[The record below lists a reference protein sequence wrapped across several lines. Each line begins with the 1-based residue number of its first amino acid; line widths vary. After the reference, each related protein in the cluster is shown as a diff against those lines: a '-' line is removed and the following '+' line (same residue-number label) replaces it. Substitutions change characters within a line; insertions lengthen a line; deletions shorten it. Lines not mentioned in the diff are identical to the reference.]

1 MRRIR
6 KLYTSRVLPLVY
18 DYSLSVTEMVGK
30 LVRAV
35 NDMADDVTDNTD
47 DIETLQSDVSTLQ
60 DQTQMALNGVENL
73 GNRLENVEEELE
85 NVPTDERIGEL
96 QDAINQNSADIV
108 VLDSRVDI
116 LESQPDLS
124 SEVHNNTANIATLW
138 FDVSDLGSD
147 ISTLQTDVSG
157 VQSDLSTLSGNVNT
171 LSGNV
176 STLSGNVNTL
186 SGTVSTLSGDVSSLQ
201 SDVSTLQSDVGTLQ
215 TDVSALQSD
224 VASKSE
230 VSYNEIITSGSQIGT
245 ITIDGVSTDLYA
257 PSATVIPPASGITY
271 DNTTSGLQAS
281 NVQTAVDEVNEKV
294 DNMSVNVT
302 NTETNGTL
310 LGTVNVTNQSGNT
323 NNYNIRIPYNVPLVG
338 RYDRTVYDQPQ
349 SPYQQYDLPRG
360 VFAGHL
366 TGSSKDIYFF
376 VPTSYDYSGAAS
388 GFGHNLFISAS
399 GSIRGI
405 SGYVDASSFTIS
417 DYKYNYDGQRT
428 DTKRFTIDCQRG
440 GILFML
446 HNENQFKTT
455 ANPPATY
462 PNNTPVSVY
471 LTNFKLNDPY

>member
-73 GNRLENVEEELE
+73 GNRIENVEEELE

-124 SEVHNNTANIATLW
+124 SEVHNNTANIATLRS
-138 FDVSDLGSD
+138 DVSDLGSD
-147 ISTLQTDVSG
+147 VSTLQTDVSG
-157 VQSDLSTLSGNVNT
+157 VQSDLSTLSGSVNT

-176 STLSGNVNTL
+176 S
-186 SGTVSTLSGDVSSLQ
+186 SLQ
-201 SDVSTLQSDVGTLQ
+201 SDVGALQ
-215 TDVSALQSD
+215 TS

-245 ITIDGVSTDLYA
+245 ITIDGVATDLYA

-271 DNTTSGLQAS
+271 DNTTSGLQAG
-281 NVQTAVDEVNEKV
+281 NVQDAIDEVNTVADSKSTV
-294 DNMSVNVT
+294 SVIDYM
-302 NTETNGTL
+302 G
-310 LGTVNVTNQSGNT
+310 SGNEIAKIYVDGSLT
-323 NNYNIRIPYNVPLVG
+323 TIYSPVMSNAQDALVG
-338 RYDRTVYDQPQ
+338 EGNRAYLK
-349 SPYQQYDLPRG
+349 LPNG
-360 VFAGHL
+360 VFAGVL
-366 TGSSKDIYFF
+366 TGNTKHIYFF
-376 VPTSYDYSGAAS
+376 IPLPYD
-388 GFGHNLFISAS
+388 FTTFHFQNLWRLSCP
-399 GSIRGI
+399 GTYIRGTTGNLLTNEDL
-405 SGYVDASSFTIS
+405 STYSNS
-417 DYKYNYDGQRT
+417 DSAPT
-428 DTKRFTIDCQRG
+428 ATKRFTLTFTTG
-440 GILFML
+440 GILVLLINDSGF
-446 HNENQFKTT
+446 
-455 ANPPATY
+455 AGAT
-462 PNNTPVSVY
+462 NNTPVSVY
-471 LTNFKLNDPY
+471 FGSNARLYDRPS

>member
-30 LVRAV
+30 LVKAV

-96 QDAINQNSADIV
+96 QDDINQNSADIV

-124 SEVHNNTANIATLW
+124 SEVHNNTANIATLRS
-138 FDVSDLGSD
+138 DVSDLSSD
-147 ISTLQTDVSG
+147 VSTLQTDVSG
-157 VQSDLSTLSGNVNT
+157 VQSDLSTLSGTVNT

-176 STLSGNVNTL
+176 STLSG
-186 SGTVSTLSGDVSSLQ
+186 DVSSLQ
-201 SDVSTLQSDVGTLQ
+201 TDVGALQ
-215 TDVSALQSD
+215 TA

-271 DNTTSGLQAS
+271 DNTTSGLQAG
-281 NVQTAVDEVNEKV
+281 NVQDAIDEVNTVADSKSTV
-294 DNMSVNVT
+294 SVIDNM
-302 NTETNGTL
+302 G
-310 LGTVNVTNQSGNT
+310 SGNEIAKIYVDGSPT
-323 NNYNIRIPYNVPLVG
+323 SIYSPVMSNAQLALVSEG
-338 RYDRTVYDQPQ
+338 NRAYLK
-349 SPYQQYDLPRG
+349 LPNG
-360 VFAGHL
+360 VFAGVL
-366 TGSSKDIYFF
+366 TGSAKNIYFF
-376 VPTSYDYSGAAS
+376 IPLPYD
-388 GFGHNLFISAS
+388 FTTFHFQNLWRLSCP
-399 GSIRGI
+399 GTYIRGT
-405 SGYVDASSFTIS
+405 SGNLVANEDLSTYSNS
-417 DYKYNYDGQRT
+417 DSAPT
-428 DTKRFTIDCQRG
+428 ATKRFTLTFTTG
-440 GILFML
+440 GILVLLTNDSGFGG
-446 HNENQFKTT
+446 TT
-455 ANPPATY
+455 
-462 PNNTPVSVY
+462 NTPVSVY
-471 LTNFKLNDPY
+471 FGSNARLYDRPS

>member
-30 LVRAV
+30 LIRAV

-96 QDAINQNSADIV
+96 QDAINQNAADIV

-124 SEVHNNTANIATLW
+124 SEVHNNTANIATLRS
-138 FDVSDLGSD
+138 DVSGLGSD
-147 ISTLQTDVSG
+147 VSTLQTDVSG

-176 STLSGNVNTL
+176 STLSGNV
-186 SGTVSTLSGDVSSLQ
+186 SSLQ
-201 SDVSTLQSDVGTLQ
+201 SDLGALQ
-215 TDVSALQSD
+215 TAV
-224 VASKSE
+224 VSKSE
-230 VSYNEIITSGSQIGT
+230 VSYNEIITTGSQIGT

-271 DNTTSGLQAS
+271 DNTTSGLQAG
-281 NVQTAVDEVNEKV
+281 NVQDAIDEVNTVADSKSTV
-294 DNMSVNVT
+294 SVIDNMC
-302 NTETNGTL
+302 
-310 LGTVNVTNQSGNT
+310 SGNDIAT
-323 NNYNIRIPYNVPLVG
+323 IYVDGSPTTIYSPVMSNAQFALVVEG
-338 RYDRTVYDQPQ
+338 NRAYLK
-349 SPYQQYDLPRG
+349 LPNG
-360 VFAGHL
+360 VFAGVL
-366 TGSSKDIYFF
+366 TGSAKNIYFF
-376 VPTSYDYSGAAS
+376 IPLPYD
-388 GFGHNLFISAS
+388 FTTFHFQNLWCLSCP
-399 GSIRGI
+399 GTYIRGT
-405 SGYVDASSFTIS
+405 SGNLVANEDLSTYSNS
-417 DYKYNYDGQRT
+417 DSAPT
-428 DTKRFTIDCQRG
+428 ATKRFTLTFTTG
-440 GILFML
+440 GILVLLTNDTGFGG
-446 HNENQFKTT
+446 TT
-455 ANPPATY
+455 
-462 PNNTPVSVY
+462 NTPVSVY
-471 LTNFKLNDPY
+471 FGSNARLYDRPS

>member
-6 KLYTSRVLPLVY
+6 KLYISRVLPLVY

-30 LVRAV
+30 LIRAV

-73 GNRLENVEEELE
+73 GNRVENIEEELE

-96 QDAINQNSADIV
+96 QSAINQNSADIV

-124 SEVHNNTANIATLW
+124 SEVHNNTANIATLRS
-138 FDVSDLGSD
+138 DVSDLSSD
-147 ISTLQTDVSG
+147 VSNLQTDVSG

-176 STLSGNVNTL
+176 SSL
-186 SGTVSTLSGDVSSLQ
+186 SGTINTISGDVSSLQ
-201 SDVSTLQSDVGTLQ
+201 T
-215 TDVSALQSD
+215 A

-271 DNTTSGLQAS
+271 DNTVSGLQATD
-281 NVQTAVDEVNEKV
+281 VQDAVDEVNEKV
-294 DNMSVNVT
+294 DNIYVNVT
-302 NTETNGTL
+302 NNEQTNGTL
-310 LGTVNVTNQSGNT
+310 IATVSVTDQTGRT
-323 NNYNIRIPYNVPLVG
+323 IDENIRIPLNVPLIG
-338 RYDRTVYDQPQ
+338 RFDRVIYDQPQ
-349 SPYQQYDLPRG
+349 SPYLQYDLPRG

-366 TGSSKDIYFF
+366 TGSSKDLYFF
-376 VPTSYDYSGAAS
+376 VPTPYDYSGE
-388 GFGHNLFISAS
+388 GFSADTFLSAS
-399 GSIRGI
+399 GAIRGI

-417 DYKYNYDGQRT
+417 DYKYNYNGQQT
-428 DTKRFTIDCQRG
+428 NTKRFTIAPQRG

-455 ANPPATY
+455 ANPPALY

-471 LTNFKLNDPY
+471 LSNFKLNVPY

>member
-6 KLYTSRVLPLVY
+6 KLYISRVLPLVY

-73 GNRLENVEEELE
+73 GNRIENVEEELE

-96 QDAINQNSADIV
+96 QSAINQNSADIV

-124 SEVHNNTANIATLW
+124 SEVHNNTSNISTLQG
-138 FDVSDLGSD
+138 DVSDLNTAVQGKSTVSYTRDLSSGTKIGSISIDSVTTD
-147 ISTLQTDVSG
+147 IYAPSPTVIPGASGITYDNTQSGMTASNVQDAIDELDTDVSG
-157 VQSDLSTLSGNVNT
+157 KS
-171 LSGNV
+171 
-176 STLSGNVNTL
+176 
-186 SGTVSTLSGDVSSLQ
+186 TVSVTQDI
-201 SDVSTLQSDVGTLQ
+201 STG
-215 TDVSALQSD
+215 
-224 VASKSE
+224 SK
-230 VSYNEIITSGSQIGT
+230 IGT
-245 ITIDGVSTDLYA
+245 ITIDGVATDLYA

-281 NVQTAVDEVNEKV
+281 DVQAAVDEVNDKV
-294 DNMSVNVT
+294 DNIDVYVYNTDSNGSLIGTIEFTNKNGVT
-302 NTETNGTL
+302 YN
-310 LGTVNVTNQSGNT
+310 S
-323 NNYNIRIPYNVPLVG
+323 NIRIPYNVPLTG
-338 RYDRTVYDQPQ
+338 KEDRTIYDQPQ

-360 VFAGHL
+360 VFAGHM
-366 TGSSKDIYFF
+366 TGGSKDIYFF
-376 VPTSYDYSGAAS
+376 VPTTYDYSGIGLSANT
-388 GFGHNLFISAS
+388 FLSAS
-399 GSIRGI
+399 GAIRGT

-446 HNENQFKTT
+446 HNENGFKTT
-455 ANPPATY
+455 ASTPATY
-462 PNNTPVSVY
+462 PNNTPISVY
-471 LTNFKLNDPY
+471 LANFKLNVPY

>member
-96 QDAINQNSADIV
+96 QTAINQNSADIV

-124 SEVHNNTANIATLW
+124 SEVHNNTANIATLRS
-138 FDVSDLGSD
+138 DVSDLGSD

-186 SGTVSTLSGDVSSLQ
+186 SGTVSSLSGDVSSLQ
-201 SDVSTLQSDVGTLQ
+201 SDVSSLQSDVGTLQ

-294 DNMSVNVT
+294 DNIYVNVT
-302 NTETNGTL
+302 NNEQTNGTL
-310 LGTVNVTNQSGNT
+310 IATVSVTDQTGRTIDN
-323 NNYNIRIPYNVPLVG
+323 NIRVPLNVPLIG
-338 RYDRTVYDQPQ
+338 SFDRVIYDQPQ
-349 SPYQQYDLPRG
+349 SHYLQYDLPRG
-360 VFAGHL
+360 VFAGHI
-366 TGSSKDIYFF
+366 TGTSKDIYFF
-376 VPTSYDYSGAAS
+376 VPTPYDYSGA
-388 GFGHNLFISAS
+388 GLSADTFLS
-399 GSIRGI
+399 AAGAIRGI

-417 DYKYNYDGQRT
+417 DYKYNYDGQQT
-428 DTKRFTIDCQRG
+428 YTKRFTIAPQRG

-455 ANPPATY
+455 ANPPTMY

-471 LTNFKLNDPY
+471 LSNFKLNVPY

>member
-30 LVRAV
+30 LIHAV

-96 QDAINQNSADIV
+96 QTAINQNSADIV

-124 SEVHNNTANIATLW
+124 SEVHNNTANIATLRS
-138 FDVSDLGSD
+138 DVSDLGSD
-147 ISTLQTDVSG
+147 VSTLQTDVSG
-157 VQSDLSTLSGNVNT
+157 VQSGLTTLNGTVNT

-186 SGTVSTLSGDVSSLQ
+186 SGTVSSLSGDVSSLQ

-294 DNMSVNVT
+294 ENMYITVT
-302 NTETNGTL
+302 NNDSTNGTL
-310 LGTVNVTNQSGNT
+310 IATINITNQSGVT
-323 NNYNIRIPYNVPLVG
+323 YSDNIRIPLSVPLIG
-338 RYDRTVYDQPQ
+338 KNDRVIYDQPQ
-349 SPYQQYDLPRG
+349 SPYLQYDLPRG
-360 VFAGHL
+360 VFAGHI
-366 TGSSKDIYFF
+366 TGSSKDLYFF
-376 VPTSYDYSGAAS
+376 VPTPYDYSGEAFSATT
-388 GFGHNLFISAS
+388 FLSAS
-399 GSIRGI
+399 GAIRGT
-405 SGYVDASSFTIS
+405 SGYVEASSFTIS
-417 DYKYNYDGQRT
+417 DYKYNYNGQQT

-446 HNENQFKTT
+446 HNENGFKTT
-455 ANPPATY
+455 ASTPATY

-471 LTNFKLNDPY
+471 FANFKLNVPY

>member
-30 LVRAV
+30 LVRTV

-96 QDAINQNSADIV
+96 QSAINQNAADIV

-124 SEVHNNTANIATLW
+124 SEVHNNTANIATLRS
-138 FDVSDLGSD
+138 DVSDLESD
-147 ISTLQTDVSG
+147 VSTLQTDVSG

-176 STLSGNVNTL
+176 STLSG
-186 SGTVSTLSGDVSSLQ
+186 DVSSLQ
-201 SDVSTLQSDVGTLQ
+201 SDVGSLQSNVGTLQ
-215 TDVSALQSD
+215 TDVGSLQTNVGTLQTDVGALQTA

-230 VSYNEIITSGSQIGT
+230 VSYSVIITTGSQIGT

-271 DNTTSGLQAS
+271 DNTNSGLQAT
-281 NVQTAVDEVNEKV
+281 NVQDAVDEVNEKA
-294 DNMSVNVT
+294 DNISVYVT
-302 NTETNGTL
+302 NNEQTNGTL
-310 LGTVNVTNQSGNT
+310 IGTVNITNQSGTTVNS
-323 NNYNIRIPYNVPLVG
+323 NIRIPYNVSLKG
-338 RYDRTVYDQPQ
+338 RHDRTVYDQPQ

-376 VPTSYDYSGAAS
+376 VPTPYDYSGIT
-388 GFGHNLFISAS
+388 FGNSLFLSAS
-399 GSIRGI
+399 GAIRGI

-446 HNENQFKTT
+446 HNENGFKTT
-455 ANPPATY
+455 ASTPATY

-471 LTNFKLNDPY
+471 LANFKLNDPY